1 MLSEMNKLV
10 KGASAIAMLV
20 MTACAQP
27 AENTDSTALR
37 TIDLYI
43 GAEKAEVLAADGTRI
58 SYDES
63 VEANWEVGDEISV
76 YAITSDGQAHLA
88 TLTAQEAG
96 RQTGFE
102 GQIAIPVSGSDV
114 TIERIYA
121 YYNGANVNVTPNIAA
136 GELSFSIPTEQNG
149 DHSDHNLGLAVME
162 GPWNV
167 TTEAQELI
175 INETINFTPFFTRLD
190 VKVANLPQD
199 QAIKYIT
206 ISLDDY
212 DFATDATVSF
222 DDMENFSSDKFAETA
237 IYLRADAANDLT
249 YGMTSIIPIK
259 FTTTTNLNVE
269 VITASSTDPKAGTS
283 CKVSFKTPNEFAPS
297 TRYSLTVD
305 FGKAATE
312 SVTFIDSSNFV
323 DAINSNKGGNFVLT
337 EDMTFDS
344 FPNITDFSGSFDGD
358 GHTIDMSG
366 VGSVSSEQAGI
377 FGNTTGDASVSNV
390 TVNAGDLDG
399 NAGEG
404 GLIVGKVTAG
414 TLTLDNV
421 HGSGNISASRHD
433 DAKHMF
439 GGGLVGFVPA
449 EAAMIATNCSFT
461 GSISIDQSGYYGNVK
476 NSYVGGIVGSVETG
490 GGIVSSGAYNG
501 SDHGTATQIINCKV
515 TNSTL
520 TNKRGSGAITPGATE
535 FYTGGIAGRCTGL
548 IKDCTVENVT
558 ISAESAEDG
567 SRRQA
572 KPILGNDWNEHI
584 DNANN
589 HYTNVVINGGEA
601 RTGVYDGTR
610 TAKSETPSY
619 SDLK

>member
-43 GAEKAEVLAADGTRI
+43 GAEKAEILAADGTRI

-102 GQIAIPVSGSDV
+102 GQIAIPVSDSDV

-199 QAIKYIT
+199 QSIKYIT

-212 DFATDATVSF
+212 DFATDATVKF

-269 VITASSTDPKAGTS
+269 VITASTTDPKAGTS

-305 FGKAATE
+305 FGTAATE

-404 GLIVGKVTAG
+404 GLIVGMVEAG

-421 HGSGNISASRHD
+421 HGSGNISASRYD

-449 EAAMIATNCSFT
+449 EAALIATNCSFT
-461 GSISIDQSGYYGNVK
+461 GSISIDQTDAVGSVK
-476 NSYVGGIVGSVETG
+476 NAYVGGIVGCVETG
-490 GGIVSSGAYNG
+490 GDLITGSYNG
-501 SDHGTATQIINCKV
+501 KDRGTASQIISCSV
-515 TNSTL
+515 TNATL
-520 TNKRGSGAITPGATE
+520 TNQRTQGWITPGSTE

-558 ISAESAEDG
+558 ISAVSEEDG
-567 SRRQA
+567 SNKQA
-572 KPILGNDWNEHI
+572 KPILGNDWNEHF

-589 HYTNVVINGGEA
+589 RYINVVINGGDA
-601 RTGVYDGTR
+601 RTGVYNGSHTAGT
-610 TAKSETPSY
+610 SIPSY
-619 SDLK
+619 KEQ